1 MKYNNLPV
9 IGKGASNAQQSSSF
23 QINGND
29 RRNSLEVFAHTSR
42 SMSLVNNQY
51 ELANNEN
58 LNVSV
63 TQQKANALENRIKR
77 LVFEEQRA
85 KKLTD
90 IANEKAEKLLQAR
103 DRHQK
108 ELEDKLLREQLRME
122 KIEM

>member
-1 MKYNNLPV
+1 
-9 IGKGASNAQQSSSF
+9 
-23 QINGND
+23 
-29 RRNSLEVFAHTSR
+29 
-42 SMSLVNNQY
+42 MSLVNNQY

-58 LNVSV
+58 LNVSI

-122 KIEM
+122 KIEMQKENN